1 MTDAHPAGPAAA
13 PPVPLPAGA
22 VLPDHI
28 DAGMRAL
35 FEAVGAAASREQ
47 PADGSWNGTDPAVL
61 TAANAVAG
69 ELNWR
74 MGVRVTE
81 FSRDRLA
88 ASMPV
93 AGNRQPYGLL
103 HGGANGVLAETLGS
117 FHAGILA
124 GAGRVAVGTELNCTH
139 HLAATSGLVHGVC
152 TPIHV
157 GRTTMSFDITITRD
171 DGRRTCTAR
180 LSCLVRDASAG

>member
-1 MTDAHPAGPAAA
+1 M
-13 PPVPLPAGA
+13 PLPAGA

-35 FEAVGAAASREQ
+35 FETTTKAAAAGATAGL
-47 PADGSWNGTDPAVL
+47 PAGTWDATDAAVL
-61 TAANAVAG
+61 AAANAVAG

-74 MGVRVTE
+74 MGVRITE
-81 FSRDRLA
+81 FGPDRLVA
-88 ASMPV
+88 TMPV

-117 FHAGILA
+117 FHAGMLA
-124 GAGRVAVGTELNCTH
+124 GPGRVAVGTELNCTH
-139 HLAATSGLVHGVC
+139 HLAATGGLVRGVC

-157 GRTTMSFDITITRD
+157 GRTTMSFDIVITRD

-180 LSCLVRDASAG
+180 LSCLVREAPAG